1 VVYNV
6 IMVKVKT
13 AKQMERHLKGM
24 ANHYRIEI
32 LLYISDNKGATLD
45 NIVTALDANEKTLG
59 EHTRRLLVAGLINKK
74 YRGKFV
80 EHTLS
85 PYGKTFVSF
94 LKSFQRIQ

>member
-1 VVYNV
+1 MGK
-6 IMVKVKT
+6 IKT
-13 AKQMERHLKGM
+13 AKQMERHLKGV

-32 LLYISDNKGATLD
+32 LLLIAESDAITLED
-45 NIVTALDANEKTLG
+45 IVETLGANEKTIG
-59 EHTRRLLVAGLINKK
+59 EHTRRLYLAGLVNKK
-74 YRGKFV
+74 YSGRFV

>member
-1 VVYNV
+1 
-6 IMVKVKT
+6 MTKFKT

-32 LLYISDNKGATLD
+32 LLLIARSEGITLED
-45 NIVTALDANEKTLG
+45 IIAKLKANEKTLG
-59 EHTRRLLVAGLINKK
+59 EHTRRLHLAGLINKK

-85 PYGKTFVSF
+85 PYGRTFVKF
-94 LKSFQRIQ
+94 LKSFQANQ